1 MLNQR
6 VKKVLNL
13 SLPAALN
20 SFLDMLQTLVD
31 LIMVGRISPS
41 AIASVGVSM
50 QLIWGVYVFVSIF
63 HIGTNALVSRF
74 VGAKKIEDAGKVIF
88 SISIVAFIFSLP
100 VAVLGYLFSEK
111 LFYLIGTSKDVAKLG
126 GEYLGIVALTIPFLF
141 LGGIYYSALSASGD
155 TKTPLKI
162 GIAGNIFN
170 TIFDYILIFGHF
182 GFPELG
188 VKGAAIA
195 TALTNIF
202 EVVVYLIILF
212 SRKFNV
218 YFNYEFSFDFV
229 RRALK
234 VGIPTGFERVI
245 TYSSYIV
252 LVVLIT
258 EYGTYTLAG
267 YQVGLRIEGL
277 AFMPGI
283 GFTIAA
289 MALVGQNLG
298 AKNYEEA
305 EKSAITTMKV
315 AAVFMGTLGILMI
328 FVPDYL
334 CMIFTSDKKT
344 IEEAVIYLR
353 IMGISQFPLAVVFVL
368 SGSLRGAGATKS
380 TLFINTSSLWLVRI
394 VPAFILSAI
403 FHNVLLIYLIITIE
417 TYFRAF
423 VLWFVFKKGKWKKIE
438 V

>member
-1 MLNQR
+1 MLTPR

-31 LIMVGRISPS
+31 LIMVGRISPA

-50 QLIWGVYVFVSIF
+50 QLIWGIYVFVSIF

-74 VGAKKIEDAGKVIF
+74 VGAKNIHEAGKVIF
-88 SISIVAFIFSLP
+88 SISIVAFIFSIP
-100 VAVLGYLFSEK
+100 VAVLGFLFSK
-111 LFYLIGTSKDVAKLG
+111 DLFLLIGTSKEVAKLG
-126 GEYLGIVALTIPFLF
+126 GDYLGVVSLSIPFLF
-141 LGGIYYSALSASGD
+141 LGGIFYSALSASGD
-155 TKTPLKI
+155 TKTPLKV
-162 GIAGNIFN
+162 GIAGNILN
-170 TIFDYILIFGHF
+170 TVLDYILIFGHF

-195 TALTNIF
+195 TATTNVF
-202 EVVVYLIILF
+202 EVIIYLIILL
-212 SRKFNV
+212 SKKFNV
-218 YFNYEFSFDFV
+218 YFYFEYSFDLV
-229 RRALK
+229 KRALK
-234 VGIPTGFERVI
+234 VGIPTGIERII

-252 LVVLIT
+252 LVILIT

-298 AKNYEEA
+298 AKKYEEA
-305 EKSAITTMKV
+305 EKSSITTMKV
-315 AAVFMGTLGILMI
+315 AATFMGTLGILMI
-328 FVPDYL
+328 FIPEYL
-334 CMIFTSDKKT
+334 CMIFTSDQKT
-344 IEEAVIYLR
+344 IEEATIYLR
-353 IMGISQFPLAVVFVL
+353 MMGVSQFPLAMVFVL

-380 TLFINTSSLWLVRI
+380 TLIINTTSLWLIRML
-394 VPAFILSAI
+394 PAFILSSI
-403 FHNVLLIYLIITIE
+403 FHNVLLIYLVIVIE
-417 TYFRAF
+417 TYFRALI
-423 VLWFVFKKGKWKKIE
+423 LWIIFKKGKWKKIE

>member
-20 SFLDMLQTLVD
+20 SFLDMLQTLID

-74 VGAKKIEDAGKVIF
+74 IGAKKIEDAGKVIF

>member
-6 VKKVLNL
+6 IKKVLNL
-13 SLPAALN
+13 SLPAAVN

-74 VGAKKIEDAGKVIF
+74 VGAKNVDEAGKVIF
-88 SISIVAFIFSLP
+88 SVSIIAFIFSLP
-100 VAVLGYLFSEK
+100 VAILGFLFSKE
-111 LFYLIGTSKDVAKLG
+111 LFLLIGTSQDVAKLG
-126 GEYLGIVALTIPFLF
+126 GEYLGIVSLSIPFLF
-141 LGGIYYSALSASGD
+141 LGGIFYSALSASGD

-162 GIAGNIFN
+162 GIAGNILN
-170 TIFDYILIFGHF
+170 TILDYILIFGHF
-182 GFPELG
+182 GFPELE

-195 TALTNIF
+195 TATTNVF
-202 EVVVYLIILF
+202 EVVIYLLILL
-212 SRKFNV
+212 SKRFNV
-218 YFNYEFSFDFV
+218 YFNFEYSFDLV
-229 RRALK
+229 KRALK
-234 VGIPTGFERVI
+234 VGIPTGIERVI

-252 LVVLIT
+252 LVILIT

-315 AAVFMGTLGILMI
+315 AASFMGTLGVLMLL
-328 FVPDYL
+328 VPEYL
-334 CMIFTSDKKT
+334 CMIFTSDQKT
-344 IEEAVIYLR
+344 IEEAAIYLR
-353 IMGISQFPLAVVFVL
+353 IMGISQFPLAAIFVL

-380 TLFINTSSLWLVRI
+380 TLIINSTSLWLVRML
-394 VPAFILSAI
+394 PAFIFSEI
-403 FHNVLLIYLIITIE
+403 FHNVLLIYFVITIE

-423 VLWFVFKKGKWKKIE
+423 VLWFAFKRGKWKKIE

>member
-1 MLNQR
+1 MLSPL

-31 LIMVGRISPS
+31 LIMVGRISPA

-50 QLIWGVYVFVSIF
+50 QLIWGIYVFVSVF

-88 SISIVAFIFSLP
+88 SVSIMAFLFSLP
-100 VAVLGYLFSEK
+100 IAVLGFLFSEK
-111 LFYLIGTSKDVAKLG
+111 LFLLIGTSKDVAVLG
-126 GEYLGIVALTIPFLF
+126 GDYLGIVSLTIPFLF
-141 LGGIYYSALSASGD
+141 LGGIFYSALSASGD
-155 TKTPLKI
+155 TKTPLKV
-162 GIAGNIFN
+162 GIAGNILN
-170 TIFDYILIFGHF
+170 TILDYILIFGHL

-195 TALTNIF
+195 TATTNVF
-202 EVVVYLIILF
+202 EVLVYLVILF
-212 SRKFNV
+212 SKKFNV
-218 YFNYEFSFDFV
+218 YFYFEYSFDLV
-229 RRALK
+229 KRALK
-234 VGIPTGFERVI
+234 VGIPTGVERLI
-245 TYSSYIV
+245 TYSSYIA
-252 LVVLIT
+252 LIFLIT

-298 AKNYEEA
+298 AKRYKEA
-305 EKSAITTMKV
+305 ENSAITTMKV
-315 AAVFMGTLGILMI
+315 ASVLMGTLGILMI
-328 FVPDYL
+328 FIPEYL
-334 CMIFTSDKKT
+334 CMIFTSDEKT

-353 IMGISQFPLAVVFVL
+353 MMGISQFPLAVVFVL

-380 TLFINTSSLWLVRI
+380 TLIINTSSLWIIRML
-394 VPAFILSAI
+394 PAFIFSEI
-403 FHNVLLIYLIITIE
+403 FHNVLLIYLVITIE
-417 TYFRAF
+417 TYIRAF
-423 VLWFVFKKGKWKKIE
+423 ILWYVFKKGNWKKIE

>member
-20 SFLDMLQTLVD
+20 SFLDMLQTLID

-74 VGAKKIEDAGKVIF
+74 IGAKKIEDAGKVIF

-229 RRALK
+229 RRTLK

>member
-1 MLNQR
+1 MLSQR

-50 QLIWGVYVFVSIF
+50 QLIWGIYVFVSIF
-63 HIGTNALVSRF
+63 HIGTNVLVSRF
-74 VGAKKIEDAGKVIF
+74 IGAKKFEEAGKIVF
-88 SISIVAFIFSLP
+88 SISIIAFLFSIP
-100 VAVLGYLFSEK
+100 IAVLGFLFSEK
-111 LFYLIGTSKDVAKLG
+111 LFLLIGTSKEVSKLG
-126 GEYLGIVALTIPFLF
+126 GEYLGIVSLTVPFLF

-162 GIAGNIFN
+162 GIAGNILN
-170 TIFDYILIFGHF
+170 TALDFALIFGHF

-195 TALTNIF
+195 TATTNVF
-202 EVVVYLIILF
+202 EVLVYLFLLQ
-212 SRKFNV
+212 SKKFNIN
-218 YFNYEFSFDFV
+218 FNFEFSFNLV
-229 RRALK
+229 KRALK
-234 VGIPTGFERVI
+234 VGIPTGIERII

-315 AAVFMGTLGILMI
+315 ASVFMGTLGILMI
-328 FVPDYL
+328 FVPEYL
-334 CMIFTSDKKT
+334 CMIFTSDEKT

-353 IMGISQFPLAVVFVL
+353 IMGISQFPLAAVFVL

-380 TLFINTSSLWLVRI
+380 TLIINTSSLWIVRI
-394 VPAFILSAI
+394 LPAYIFSEI
-403 FHNVLLIYLIITIE
+403 FHNVLLIYLVITIE
-417 TYFRAF
+417 TYIRAF

>member
-74 VGAKKIEDAGKVIF
+74 IGAKKIEDAGKVIF

-229 RRALK
+229 RRTLK

>member
-1 MLNQR
+1 MLNNR

-50 QLIWGVYVFVSIF
+50 QLIWGIYVFVSIF

-74 VGAKKIEDAGKVIF
+74 VGAKNIDEAGKVIF
-88 SISIVAFIFSLP
+88 SISLVAFLFSVP
-100 VAVLGYLFSEK
+100 IGILGFLFSEN
-111 LFYLIGTSKDVAKLG
+111 LFLLIGTSKEVAKLG
-126 GEYLGIVALTIPFLF
+126 GEYLGIVSLTIPFLF
-141 LGGIYYSALSASGD
+141 LGGIFYSALSASGD

-162 GIAGNIFN
+162 GIAGNILN
-170 TIFDYILIFGHF
+170 TVLDYVLIFGHF

-195 TALTNIF
+195 TATTNIF
-202 EVVVYLIILF
+202 EVFIYLIILG
-212 SRKFNV
+212 SRKFNI
-218 YFNYEFSFDFV
+218 YFNYSFSFNLV
-229 RRALK
+229 KRALK
-234 VGIPTGFERVI
+234 VGIPTGIERII

-252 LVVLIT
+252 LVILIT
-258 EYGTYTLAG
+258 EYGTFTLAG
-267 YQVGLRIEGL
+267 YQIGLRIEGL

-298 AKNYEEA
+298 AKNFEEA

-315 AAVFMGTLGILMI
+315 ASVFMGTLGILMI
-328 FVPDYL
+328 FVPELL
-334 CMIFTSDKKT
+334 CKIFTSDKKT

-353 IMGISQFPLAVVFVL
+353 MMGISQIPLAVVFVL

-380 TLFINTSSLWLVRI
+380 TLIINTSSLWLVRML
-394 VPAFILSAI
+394 PAFIFSAI
-403 FHNVLLIYLIITIE
+403 FHNVLLIYLVITIE
-417 TYFRAF
+417 TYFRALI
-423 VLWFVFKKGKWKKIE
+423 LWLAFKKGKWKKIE

>member
-74 VGAKKIEDAGKVIF
+74 IGAKKIEDAGKVIF

-188 VKGAAIA
+188 IKGAAIA

-229 RRALK
+229 RRTLK